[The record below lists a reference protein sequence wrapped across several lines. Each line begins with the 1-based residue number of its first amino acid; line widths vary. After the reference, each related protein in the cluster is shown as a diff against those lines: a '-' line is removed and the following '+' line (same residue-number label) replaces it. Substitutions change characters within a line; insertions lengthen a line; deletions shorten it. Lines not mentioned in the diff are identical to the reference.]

1 MADLYSLRHREV
13 GPLATFTTYEDAE
26 RELEDMLQEEPTWSV
41 DLWIEPF
48 ELVTMEEA
56 ERF

>member
-1 MADLYSLRHREV
+1 MADLYSLRHRQV
-13 GPLATFTTYEDAE
+13 GPLATYTTYEAAE
-26 RELEDMLQEEPTWSV
+26 RELEDMLQEEPTWTA

-48 ELVTMEEA
+48 ELVTVDEG